1 MKLRKLL
8 MTAVLVITGAAATMA
23 QMQMPA
29 MPVDTMVRIGK
40 LPNGLTYY
48 IRHNEYPANVAN
60 FYIAQRVGSINENDD
75 QRGLAHFLEH
85 MAFNGSENFK
95 GNGIIDYTRTLGVQ
109 FGRNLNA
116 YTSTDETV
124 YNINDVPTARQSAVD
139 SCLLILKDWSN
150 GLLLEEGEID
160 KERGVIHE
168 EWRLRSS
175 ASQRMFER
183 SLPQLYPGSKYAHRM
198 PIGLMEIVDNFKP
211 KALRDYY
218 RKWYHPH
225 NQAIIVVGNVD
236 VDHIEAQIKKLFGGI
251 KVPENAAEVLPEA
264 VPDNNEAIYVAEKD
278 KEQQMTQIMIMMKS
292 DPVPDS
298 VKSTVAYLADQY
310 VKNVVSSM
318 LGSRLREM
326 AQDANCPFVQS
337 FAGYGQYIMS
347 KTKDCFEAVG
357 IPKDGKDLETLQTL
371 YKELRR
377 VKEFGFTATEY
388 ERAKADYMSALEKT
402 YTNRN
407 KIENDNYCKQYYRH
421 YLDNEPIPSV
431 EDEYQMM
438 NMLVPSVPVEAINYF
453 AKELISESDTNL
465 VVMSFTQEKEGKVYT
480 TTEQMRDAI
489 AKARAE
495 KIEAYVDNVKNEP
508 LIPEMPKKG
517 TIKKETENKVLGY
530 KELTLSNGAK
540 VVLKKTDFKD
550 DEVRMMAETAG
561 GTNAYGAADY
571 SNLKLLDA
579 AIEYSGLGNFSHTEL
594 EKALAGKV
602 AGVSAEF
609 NKTRTTLSGSSTP
622 KDLETMMQLIYL
634 YFTNISKDEQSY
646 NKLTNL
652 LQTVLKNKHL
662 KPESAFSDSVNVTM
676 YCHDARMKSMEESDL
691 SSVNYDRMLQIGKEL
706 LANPGAFTFTFVGNF
721 DETAIRD
728 LVCQYI
734 ASLPG
739 NAKARKA
746 VDLSKTA
753 KGEVKNSFKRKME
766 TPKAMARE
774 VWYSNAPYTLEN
786 NVKADAAGQ
795 TLSMYYLKTI
805 REDASAA
812 YSVGAQGYA
821 SRVLDRQQVYMM
833 AYCPMDP
840 SKAELA
846 VDLLHKGIAD
856 AAQKTDPEI
865 LQKVKEYMLKQAAED
880 EKKNDYWLGIIS
892 DYLTYGID
900 LHTDYKKTVQALTPE
915 SVSAF
920 VKNVLLKD
928 GNHIEVI
935 MLPEE

>member
-1 MKLRKLL
+1 MKLKKLL
-8 MTAVLVITGAAATMA
+8 MAAVLIVTGTAATMA
-23 QMQMPA
+23 QMQLPP
-29 MPVDTMVRIGK
+29 MPVDTAVRIGK

-124 YNINDVPTARQSAVD
+124 YNINDVPTTRQSAVD

-150 GLLLEEGEID
+150 GLLLEKKEID

-168 EWRLRSS
+168 EWRMRSS

-183 SLPQLYPGSKYAHRM
+183 SLPILYPGSKYGHRM
-198 PIGLMEIVDNFKP
+198 PIGLMEIIDNFKP

-218 RKWYHPH
+218 HKWYHPN

-236 VDHIEAQIKKLFGGI
+236 VDHIEAEIKKLFGGI
-251 KVPENAAEVLPEA
+251 KVPENAAQVVPEP

-292 DPVPDS
+292 EATPDS
-298 VKSTVAYLADQY
+298 VKGSIAYLADQY
-310 VKNVVSSM
+310 IKNVVGSM
-318 LGSRLREM
+318 LNSRLREM
-326 AQDANCPFVQS
+326 AQNPECPFVQS
-337 FAGYGQYIMS
+337 FAGYGQYLMS
-347 KTKDCFEAVG
+347 KTKENFEAVG
-357 IPKDGKDLETLQTL
+357 IPKEGKDLETLQTL

-377 VKEFGFTATEY
+377 VREFGFTATEY
-388 ERAKADYMSALEKT
+388 ERAKADYLSALEKT

-407 KIENDNYCKQYYRH
+407 KIENDNYCQQYYRH
-421 YLDNEPIPSV
+421 YLDKEPIPSV
-431 EDEYQMM
+431 EDEYQIM
-438 NMLVPSVPVEAINYF
+438 NMLIPSVPVEAINYCV
-453 AKELISESDTNL
+453 KDLISESDTNL

-480 TTEQMRDAI
+480 TTEQMRDAV

-508 LIPEMPKKG
+508 LISEMPEKG
-517 TIKKETENKVLGY
+517 TIKSEKENKTLGY

-540 VVLKKTDFKD
+540 IVMKKTDFKD
-550 DEVRMMAETAG
+550 DEVTMQAEAKG
-561 GTNAYGAADY
+561 GTCAYGAADY
-571 SNLKLLDA
+571 SNLKILDA
-579 AIEYSGLGNFSHTEL
+579 AIEYSGLGNFTHTEL

-602 AGVSAEF
+602 AGVGASF
-609 NKTRTTLSGSSTP
+609 NNTRTVLSGSSTP

-646 NKLTNL
+646 NKLMGT
-652 LQTVLKNKHL
+652 LQMVLKNKHL
-662 KPESAFSDSVNVTM
+662 NPESAFSDSINVTM
-676 YCHDARMKSMEESDL
+676 NCHNERLTSLDESDL
-691 SSVNYDRMLQIGKEL
+691 SKANYDRMLQIGKEL
-706 LANPGAFTFTFVGNF
+706 LASPGAFTFTFVGNF
-721 DETAIRD
+721 DESVLRD
-728 LVCQYI
+728 LACKYI

-739 NAKARKA
+739 NTGRKKPFDIA
-746 VDLSKTA
+746 TLA
-753 KGEVKNSFKRKME
+753 KGEVQNNFKRKME
-766 TPKAMARE
+766 TPKSMARE
-774 VWYSNAPYTLEN
+774 IWYSNAPYTLEN
-786 NVKADAAGQ
+786 SVKADAAGQ
-795 TLSMYYLKTI
+795 VLSMYYLKTI

-821 SRVLDRQQVYMM
+821 SRVLDRQQVYMH

-840 SKAELA
+840 AKANIA
-846 VDLLHKGIAD
+846 VDLLHKGIAE
-856 AAQKTDPEI
+856 AALKTDSEI
-865 LQKVKEYMLKQAAED
+865 LQKVKEYMLKQADED
-880 EKKNDYWLGIIS
+880 AKKNDYWLGVIS
-892 DYLTYGID
+892 EYLTYGID
-900 LHTDYKKTVQALTPE
+900 THTDYKKTIQALTPE
-915 SVSAF
+915 SISSF
-920 VKNVLLKD
+920 VKNTLLKD

-935 MLPEE
+935 MMPE